1 MGTLLALTLFG
12 SVIWF
17 WVVVAVFIIICFA
30 SDVNENGF
38 FAFGT
43 LVVLS
48 VLFYFKANIDPL
60 LDFFALPNILIYF
73 GIGLGFSFLRTFFSA
88 RTLGHKINE
97 SVIEWK
103 ESKHDDE
110 FIERNKVNEKNY
122 FLKELK
128 GNVFRWWFMW
138 PISLLTWIATDIVKD
153 VYDYI
158 YSKMGGFYNWIVDL
172 GMKSVK

>member
-1 MGTLLALTLFG
+1 MGALLALTLFG

-73 GIGLGFSFLRTFFSA
+73 GIGLGFSFFRTFFAA
-88 RTLGHKINE
+88 RVLGHEIKDLVE
-97 SVIEWK
+97 TK
-103 ESKHDDE
+103 EEASKKGYSSDSKEYRKQE
-110 FIERNKVNEKNY
+110 FIN
-122 FLKELK
+122 ELK

-153 VYDYI
+153 VYDWV
-158 YSKMGGFYNWIVDL
+158 YSKMSGFYNWIVDL
-172 GMKSVK
+172 GVNSVK